1 MFYLDS
7 ASYLVSCT
15 LLCTALTV
23 SFCAS
28 SGYTLNESTYGS
40 EPLCSRLSLT
50 RANPETK
57 AVFVPPPLVNMS
69 GTRAFH
75 SLIISILQCC
85 LYNRIKGPVL
95 NKGANNILHL
105 GKFSRMLWYRIED

>member
-7 ASYLVSCT
+7 APYLVSCT

-57 AVFVPPPLVNMS
+57 AVFVPPPREHERDACLS
-69 GTRAFH
+69 FLDHFH
-75 SLIISILQCC
+75 TS
-85 LYNRIKGPVL
+85 VL
-95 NKGANNILHL
+95 
-105 GKFSRMLWYRIED
+105 SV

>member
-1 MFYLDS
+1 MK
-7 ASYLVSCT
+7 
-15 LLCTALTV
+15 
-23 SFCAS
+23 
-28 SGYTLNESTYGS
+28 STYGS

-57 AVFVPPPLVNMS
+57 AVVVPPMNMS
-69 GTRAFH
+69 GTRAFR
-75 SLIISILQCC
+75 SLIISTLQCC